1 MRQYAR
7 LVAMG
12 MAVVAASATLPASVL
27 DEAKLWWKFDNGG
40 ANGAVV
46 QTGEIH
52 DCRDASVGTV
62 SRVCG
67 PSGGPLWTN
76 MTVHL
81 PYCGREVQASALNV
95 QVITNASKQIRPSMV
110 DFNDGY
116 VNSDTVTFFA
126 RICPGDPL
134 NDGVNY
140 VGTDERFIYNNN
152 FYWGSDRPHS
162 FGQLFGLGRRNATS
176 YYPRFFIGWE
186 QGTFDGIALETGKW
200 YDLAFSI
207 SLVTNVT
214 TATVANDTTS
224 VVQRVLCVVASE
236 KGLFYQTL
244 DRPFQ
249 RQFPFSGTTA
259 RIGGQSFVNSWV
271 TSVGG
276 NQVNAKDYNGLI
288 HEMALWDRALN
299 LGEILNAFGRPEAP
313 AEGDVFTDVFR
324 WWKFDRDLDG
334 DGKVSA
340 NELRDVRKWGTAAA
354 PAAGNPEVE
363 FVTDGG
369 PLTWR
374 NMPVYKPASGTTV
387 AADCMV
393 MEPEYR
399 ENADTSFEVWCPH
412 VRFKETAV
420 AGDMTFLAR
429 ICLTKEYDYY
439 PGGKSCYLFQNSFSY
454 GSSTTTMGGYM
465 MGITTVGSSTTNF
478 YPYIYGG
485 RQSTSVAALVL
496 TTNTWYD
503 IAYTISVQTNGQ
515 DRLTVTLA
523 DKVHGIRQ
531 WTGTMPTSQA
541 QKTGTT
547 LMVNG
552 ENNFSDWTVY
562 RAADGTIPNVNAL
575 KIFTGAIN
583 QIAIWKRALSKD
595 EIAAA
600 FGYPR
605 AVFGAGTAD
614 GSADEFATA
623 SEGSY
628 DWTVGDTWHD
638 MAGTLDASHRTLTL
652 RFTPPPSWNGM
663 DQGFHL
669 VAGDVSGGA
678 AQVSLSVNGARFGSK
693 AVASGD
699 DLWWIVKGGA
709 IHAGENVATLTL
721 GGTGSLAIDKFEMLG
736 SWALVSGVGGSFSHE
751 GSLQAKDFYVGDRD
765 MTHVTRAVTSGQ
777 PANRLHFWLPAEL
790 AENNSFEFTFRTDGH
805 VNGNA
810 AFKIFFNGV
819 EVFDAPNGL
828 VGQERMFEF
837 APGALQAGWNVV
849 EMRYQTGGGAW
860 AQPIRYVLQMRGPD
874 FGTILMVR

>member
-1 MRQYAR
+1 MSKR
-7 LVAMG
+7 LMLLVGLAAATA
-12 MAVVAASATLPASVL
+12 AVGSVL
-27 DEAKLWWKFDNGG
+27 DEAKFWWRFDQGG
-40 ANGAVV
+40 ANGASA

-52 DCRDASVGTV
+52 DCRDASVGAA
-62 SRVCG
+62 SRVSG

-76 MTVHL
+76 MTVRL
-81 PYCGREVQASALNV
+81 PYRQQTVQCSALNV
-95 QVITNASKQIRPSMV
+95 QVITNAAGTQVRPSMV
-110 DFNDGY
+110 DISGGY

-126 RICPGDPL
+126 RICPGEQL
-134 NDGVNY
+134 YTNS
-140 VGTDERFIYNNN
+140 TTASERFIYNNN
-152 FYWGSDRPHS
+152 FYWGSTKANS
-162 FGQLFGLGRRNATS
+162 FGQLFGLARSGTVKYN
-176 YYPRFFIGWE
+176 PRFFIGQE
-186 QGTFDGIALETGKW
+186 SGTMDGIILEPGKW

-207 SLVTNVT
+207 SMITNVT
-214 TATVANDTTS
+214 TTTVANDTTN
-224 VVQRVLCVVASE
+224 VKQRVLCVVADE
-236 KGLFYQTL
+236 KGVFYQTI
-244 DRPFQ
+244 DKDYR
-249 RQFPFSGTTA
+249 RAVAFSGSTSL
-259 RIGGQSFVNSWV
+259 IGGQSFVTSWQNIGTGV
-271 TSVGG
+271 SC
-276 NQVNAKDYNGLI
+276 KDYNGLL
-288 HEMALWDRALN
+288 HEMALWDRGLN
-299 LGEILNAFGRPEAP
+299 LGEILDAFGRPEAP
-313 AEGDVFTDVFR
+313 PDGDVFTDVFR

-374 NMPVYKPASGTTV
+374 NMPVYKPASGTTA
-387 AADCMV
+387 AADCLV

-412 VRFKETAV
+412 VRFKNSAV
-420 AGDMTFLAR
+420 AGDMTFVAR
-429 ICLTKEYDYY
+429 ICLTKAYDYY
-439 PGGKSCYLFQNSFSY
+439 PGGKSCYLFQNNFGY
-454 GSSTTTMGGYM
+454 GASTITMGGYQ
-465 MGITTVGSSTTNF
+465 MGITTVGSSTINF
-478 YPYIYGG
+478 NPYIYGG
-485 RQSTSVAALVL
+485 RQAITAGLDL

-503 IAYTISVQTNGQ
+503 IAYSISVQTNGQ
-515 DRLTVTLA
+515 DRVTVTLA

-541 QKTGTT
+541 LNTGTT

-552 ENNFSDWTVY
+552 ENDFRNWTVY
-562 RAADGTIPNVNAL
+562 RRADGTIANVNAL

-583 QIAIWKRALSKD
+583 QIAIWKRVLSKD
-595 EIAAA
+595 EIATA

-614 GSADEFATA
+614 GSAGEFATA

-652 RFTPPPSWNGM
+652 RFTPPSSWNGM

-699 DLWWIVKGGA
+699 DVWWIVKGGA

-736 SWALVSGVGGSFSHE
+736 SWALVSGVGGEFSHE
-751 GSLQAKDFYVGDRD
+751 GSAQAKDFYVGDRD
-765 MTHVTRAVTSGQ
+765 MAHVTRAVTSGQ

-790 AENNSFEFTFRTDGH
+790 AENNKFEFTFRTH
-805 VNGNA
+805 ANTNGTA
-810 AFKIFFNGV
+810 AFKIFINGV
-819 EVFDAPNGL
+819 EMFDAPNGL
-828 VGQERMFEF
+828 VDGQKTFEF
-837 APGALQAGWNVV
+837 APGALQTGWNVV
-849 EMRYQTGGGAW
+849 EMRYQAGGGAW
-860 AQPIRYVLQMRGPD
+860 AQWIRCVLRMCGPD